1 MNILVTGASGQLGK
15 EIQHQSKQS
24 SHTFFFENSKE
35 LDITIQ
41 EKVNSYIKDNK
52 IDFIINCAAYT
63 AVDKAEEELEKANL
77 VNAEGVENL
86 VLAIGGNKGKMIHIS
101 TDYVFDGNAN
111 VPLKETDTTD
121 PINAYGISK
130 RLGENYFLE
139 SNVPGIILRTSWLY
153 SSFGNNFVKTMMRL
167 GKEKSKLQVV
177 SDQIGSPTYAR
188 DLANVCLQLVESDF
202 SDKQRVYHYSNSGVT
217 SWFEFAKEIMTI
229 ANLDCEVL
237 PIKSDDYKTLAK
249 RPFYSVMDTTRIKED
264 FNLNIPF
271 WKDSLR
277 ECINNCQN

>member
-1 MNILVTGASGQLGK
+1 MNILVTGASGQLGT
-15 EIQHQSKQS
+15 EIQHQSKKS

-41 EKVNSYIKDNK
+41 EDVKSYIKNHK
-52 IDFIINCAAYT
+52 IDFVINCAAYT
-63 AVDKAEEELEKANL
+63 AVDKAEEELERANL
-77 VNAEGVENL
+77 VNAQGVENL
-86 VLAIGGNKGKMIHIS
+86 VLALGNSGKMIHIS
-101 TDYVFDGNAN
+101 TDYVFDGNAKM
-111 VPLKETDTTD
+111 PLKETDTTD

-130 RLGENYFLE
+130 SIGEKFFIA
-139 SNVPGIILRTSWLY
+139 SNVSGIIIRTSWLY
-153 SSFGNNFVKTMMRL
+153 SSFGSNFVKTMMRL
-167 GKEKSKLQVV
+167 GKEKSELQVV

-188 DLANVCLQLVESDF
+188 DLANVCLKLVECDF
-202 SDKQRVYHYSNSGVT
+202 SDKKRVYHYSNSGVT

-237 PIKSDDYKTLAK
+237 PIKSEDYKTLAK
-249 RPFYSVMDTTRIKED
+249 RPCFSVMDTTRIKED

>member
-41 EKVNSYIKDNK
+41 EKVKSYIKDNK

-63 AVDKAEEELEKANL
+63 AVDKAEEELERANL
-77 VNAEGVENL
+77 VNAQGVENL
-86 VLAIGGNKGKMIHIS
+86 VLALGNKGKIIHIS

-139 SNVPGIILRTSWLY
+139 SNVPGIIIRTSWLY
-153 SSFGNNFVKTMMRL
+153 SSFGSNFVKTMMRL

-188 DLANVCLQLVESDF
+188 DLANVCLQLVDSDF

-229 ANLDCEVL
+229 ANLDCAVL

-271 WKDSLR
+271 WRDSLR

>member
-52 IDFIINCAAYT
+52 IDFVINCAAYT
-63 AVDKAEEELEKANL
+63 AVDKAEEELERANL
-77 VNAEGVENL
+77 VNAQGVENL
-86 VLAIGGNKGKMIHIS
+86 VLALGDKGKMIHIS

-130 RLGENYFLE
+130 RLGEKFFIA
-139 SNVPGIILRTSWLY
+139 SDVSGIIIRTSWLY
-153 SSFGNNFVKTMMRL
+153 SSFGSNFVKTMMRL
-167 GKEKSKLQVV
+167 GKEKSELKVV

-271 WKDSLR
+271 WRDSLR

>member
-41 EKVNSYIKDNK
+41 EKVKSYIKDNK

-63 AVDKAEEELEKANL
+63 AVDKAEEELERANL
-77 VNAEGVENL
+77 VNAQGVENL
-86 VLAIGGNKGKMIHIS
+86 VLALGNKGKIIHIS

-139 SNVPGIILRTSWLY
+139 SNVPGIIIRTSWLY
-153 SSFGNNFVKTMMRL
+153 SSFGSNFVKTMMRL

-188 DLANVCLQLVESDF
+188 DLANVCLQLVDSDF

-229 ANLDCEVL
+229 ANLDCVVL
-237 PIKSDDYKTLAK
+237 PIKSEDYKTLAK
-249 RPFYSVMDTTRIKED
+249 RPIYSVMDTTRIKED

-271 WKDSLR
+271 WRDSLR

>member
-1 MNILVTGASGQLGK
+1 MNILVTGSSGQLGT
-15 EIQHQSKQS
+15 EIQHQSKES
-24 SHTFFFENSKE
+24 RHTFFFENSNQ

-52 IDFIINCAAYT
+52 IDFVINCAAYT
-63 AVDKAEEELEKANL
+63 AVDKAEEELERANL
-77 VNAEGVENL
+77 VNAQGVENL
-86 VLAIGGNKGKMIHIS
+86 VLALGNKGKMIHIS

-130 RLGENYFLE
+130 RIGEKFFLA
-139 SNVPGIILRTSWLY
+139 SNVPGIIIRTSWLY
-153 SSFGNNFVKTMMRL
+153 SSFGSNFVKTMMRL
-167 GKEKSKLQVV
+167 GKEKSELKVV

-188 DLANVCLQLVESDF
+188 DLANVCLQLVENDF

-249 RPFYSVMDTTRIKED
+249 RPFYSVMDTSRIKED

>member
-52 IDFIINCAAYT
+52 IDFVINCAAYT
-63 AVDKAEEELEKANL
+63 AVDKAEEELERANL
-77 VNAEGVENL
+77 VNAQGVENL
-86 VLAIGGNKGKMIHIS
+86 VLALGDKGKMIHIS

-130 RLGENYFLE
+130 RLGEKFFIA
-139 SNVPGIILRTSWLY
+139 SDVSGIIIRTSWLY
-153 SSFGNNFVKTMMRL
+153 SSFGSNFVKTMMRL
-167 GKEKSKLQVV
+167 GKEKSELKVV

-237 PIKSDDYKTLAK
+237 PIKSEGYKTLAK